1 MSLQLPAS
9 TYTPADVC
17 AYIDN
22 LDTAIRE
29 GVLTN
34 TLKEV
39 LDRDRSRIVSN
50 LYIFFTKFFK
60 LIAQNTLMKT
70 TKEARHMP
78 DILAELSIPR
88 YLARCEKQ
96 KNKPE

>member
-17 AYIDN
+17 AYIDD

-39 LDRDRSRIVSN
+39 LDRDRSRIISN
-50 LYIFFTKFFK
+50 LYYFFYKIF
-60 LIAQNTLMKT
+60 LN
-70 TKEARHMP
+70 
-78 DILAELSIPR
+78 
-88 YLARCEKQ
+88 
-96 KNKPE
+96 

>member
-9 TYTPADVC
+9 TYTPADVR
-17 AYIDN
+17 AYIDD
-22 LDTAIRE
+22 LDVAIQE

-50 LYIFFTKFFK
+50 LYFFYEIF
-60 LIAQNTLMKT
+60 LN
-70 TKEARHMP
+70 
-78 DILAELSIPR
+78 
-88 YLARCEKQ
+88 
-96 KNKPE
+96 